1 MVEYGTKR
9 VNTLCF
15 IIHQFCCLLLILCD
29 LAIIS
34 IMFCSR
40 DSYNNCAVWKF
51 TELSDLTENGPIGS
65 LRARFE
71 VTKGPSSISTI
82 NVQFNCESTT
92 LSGVDLE
99 LQESGYRVSLVK
111 KKFVSGTERRSPSSQ
126 T

>member
-1 MVEYGTKR
+1 
-9 VNTLCF
+9 
-15 IIHQFCCLLLILCD
+15 
-29 LAIIS
+29 
-34 IMFCSR
+34 MFCSR

-82 NVQFNCESTT
+82 NVQFNCEGTT

-111 KKFVSGTERRSPSSQ
+111 KKFVSGTLSYTLSQELKLFFFLNNILYCRIKKWGSKSRSE
-126 T
+126 